1 MKAILE
7 AAAASANETNT
18 EVIPSKAA
26 TGIAGPQPESIGLM
40 EKWNQTAAP
49 YPLNGRV
56 HDCFDEQAK
65 KTPDAIAVICGET
78 KTTYCE
84 LARRAD
90 ELAAHLRALGVGPDA
105 RVGLSVER
113 SLDMMVGVLG
123 ILKAGGAYVP
133 MDPAY
138 PQERL
143 AFMLEDSRAP
153 VLLTQEKF
161 AAHLAS
167 TQAKVILLD
176 EPLSKELP
184 AAKTST
190 AEPTPENLAYV
201 IYTSGS
207 TGKPKGVAMVHRC
220 LVNLIAW
227 QLTESKLPVGAKT
240 LQFASLSFDVSFQE
254 MFSTWA
260 AGGTLVLITEEL
272 RRHPEGLL
280 RLMQRESVARLF
292 LPFVALQQIAQ
303 AVEDTGLVPETLRE
317 VITAGEQLQISRAI
331 ENLFEKLPRAKLFNH
346 YGPSESHVVTSFPLE
361 GEPREWMRLP
371 PIGRPVANCKIF
383 LLDPNLR
390 RVEIGEPGELH
401 IGGVSLAR
409 GYLDRPELTQQKF
422 IADPFS
428 GEPGARLYKTGDL
441 ARFLPDGNIEFLG
454 RIDHQVKI
462 RGFRIELGEIEA
474 VLGQHPK
481 VREASV
487 SVFEPAPGDKR
498 LVGYFVAQ
506 PSEKPSVGELRA
518 FLGEKLADYMVP
530 TMFVALD
537 KLPLTPSGK
546 VDRRSLPAPDQSR
559 PDLEKEFV
567 APRNDTEMQLAKMWE
582 KLLNV
587 SPIGIHDNFFELGGD
602 SLIAGRLFTQ
612 IQKTFGK
619 NFVPTALL
627 GAPTIAQLGGLITGG
642 DTAST
647 WTSLIPIQSKGTRP
661 PLFCLHAGAGTI
673 LFYHDLANRLGEDQP
688 VYGLQAQ
695 GLYGGATPH
704 ERVEEMA
711 AHYIQEMR
719 SVQPHGPYQLA
730 GFCFGAIL
738 AFEVAQQLRRAG
750 EQTSFLA
757 SFDGGVPRYDY
768 REGRAPV
775 ESDAQ
780 KTTASPGAAQP
791 WLVRHF
797 RNLIKRSPR
806 KAWNYLARKIELRWR
821 FTKRDLT
828 LAVAR
833 RYTRKGKPL
842 PESLRNTFFLWNNFR
857 AEQAYQ
863 LQVYPGR
870 MTVYVSAG
878 LFAETDLG
886 WRKWAA
892 GGVDVQ
898 EIPGEHKSHR
908 DIMTGGFIDAAA
920 AHLKTHLAPAR
931 QP

>member
-1 MKAILE
+1 MKAPLE
-7 AAAASANETNT
+7 TTVSPFGGSIADVVPSPPNDGAS
-18 EVIPSKAA
+18 SLKA
-26 TGIAGPQPESIGLM
+26 ESIALM
-40 EKWNQTAAP
+40 DKWNQTAAP

-56 HDCFDEQAK
+56 HDFFEEQTK
-65 KTPDAIAVICGET
+65 RTPDAIAVISGEI
-78 KTTYCE
+78 KTTYRE
-84 LARRAD
+84 LAERAAK
-90 ELAAHLRALGVGPDA
+90 LAAHLRTLGVGPDS

-153 VLLTQEKF
+153 VLLTQKKF
-161 AAHLAS
+161 AAHLSS
-167 TQAKVILLD
+167 TKAKVIFLD
-176 EPLSKELP
+176 EPLPKESPSSKF
-184 AAKTST
+184 ST
-190 AEPTPENLAYV
+190 AEPTPEHLAYV

-207 TGKPKGVAMVHRC
+207 TGRPKGVAMVHRC
-220 LVNLIAW
+220 LVNLVAW
-227 QLTESKLPVGAKT
+227 QLTESKLPPGAKT

-260 AGGTLVLITEEL
+260 AGGALVLITEEL

-280 RLMQRESVARLF
+280 RLMQQESVARLF

-331 ENLFEKLPRAKLFNH
+331 ENLFEKLPQTKLFNH
-346 YGPSESHVVTSFPLE
+346 YGPSESHVVTSFPLN
-361 GEPREWMRLP
+361 GPPSQWMRLP

-383 LLDPNLR
+383 LLDPNLQP
-390 RVEIGEPGELH
+390 VEIGEPGELH

-428 GEPGARLYKTGDL
+428 REPGARLYKTGDL
-441 ARFLPDGNIEFLG
+441 AKFLPDGNIEFLG

-462 RGFRIELGEIEA
+462 RGFRIELGEIET

-481 VREASV
+481 VREATV
-487 SVFEPAPGDKR
+487 SVYEPAPGDKR
-498 LVGYFVAQ
+498 LVGYFVPQ
-506 PSEKPSVGELRA
+506 SGEKPSVGELRF

-530 TMFVALD
+530 TMFMALE

-559 PDLEKEFV
+559 PDLEKEFA
-567 APRNDTEMQLAKMWE
+567 APRNETENQLTKLWE

-587 SPIGIHDNFFELGGD
+587 QPVGIHDNFFDLGGD
-602 SLIAGRLFTQ
+602 SLIASRLFTQ
-612 IQKTFGK
+612 IQKNFGK

-627 GAPTIAQLGGLITGG
+627 GAPTIGQLAGLITGAAA
-642 DTAST
+642 ASK
-647 WTSLIPIQSKGTRP
+647 WTSLIPIQPNGTRP
-661 PLFCLHAGAGTI
+661 PLFCMHAGAGTI
-673 LFYHDLANRLGEDQP
+673 LFYYDLANRLGDDQP

-695 GLYGGATPH
+695 GLYGGAVPH
-704 ERVEEMA
+704 EHVEEMA

-730 GFCFGAIL
+730 GFCFGAIV

-750 EQTSFLA
+750 EQICFLA

-768 REGRAPV
+768 REGRAPKGATAL
-775 ESDAQ
+775 EDA
-780 KTTASPGAAQP
+780 ALNRPAQP
-791 WLVRHF
+791 WLIRHL
-797 RNLIKRSPR
+797 RNLAKRSPR
-806 KAWNYLARKIELRWR
+806 KAWRYVQRKVMMRLHY
-821 FTKRDLT
+821 KRLKYYYV
-828 LAVAR
+828 LG
-833 RYTRKGKPL
+833 RYYSRKGKPL
-842 PESLRNTFFLWNNFR
+842 PDNLRRLFFLQNHFR
-857 AEQAYQ
+857 AEKNYQ
-863 LQVYPGR
+863 LQTFPGK
-870 MTVYVSAG
+870 MTIYVSAG
-878 LFAETDLG
+878 LFAEPDLG
-886 WRKWAA
+886 WTKWAL
-892 GGVDVQ
+892 GGVEVV
-898 EIPGEHKSHR
+898 EIPGEHKEHR
-908 DIMTGGFIDAAA
+908 DIMTGEFIDVAA
-920 AHLKTHLAPAR
+920 AHLKTHLARAR
-931 QP
+931 